1 MQRYKNLDGNSGV
14 AAYAIAKT
22 AITVEFNNGQAY
34 LYDYASSG
42 RRNVETMKALAVS
55 GKGLSTFIAQHVHD
69 AYARRLR

>member
-14 AAYAIAKT
+14 RAYEAAKT

-34 LYDYASSG
+34 LYNYASTG
-42 RRNVETMKALAVS
+42 RQNIEAMKALAAS
-55 GKGLSTFIAQHVHD
+55 GKGLSTFISQHVHD